1 MPRKTKRQLQVNK
14 ILRKKGCYISR
25 ETEIETVEGE
35 KWMDNKNINKWAEG
49 EIVEDQIEDEIN
61 NDLTKDLKEFEKVE
75 KKLITEVLCWHEK
88 ATSSIRTAYNKTLRT
103 TIWRNTK
110 KKEELACDAKGMR
123 TLDTLFRST
132 EKSINMPLPQ
142 SLKPQSLSP
151 SPFLSFETTSNSSLI
166 SKEITRNLQIRLDE
180 INQQCTV
187 TKNVKM
193 NKNVFTYNYLHHLKS
208 HTPGNLKVYIEG
220 MVFPKLTGHIKKD
233 TISEKICRN
242 YMYLWGYK
250 YDERKK
256 GGYYNGHERPDVV
269 KYRKK
274 WLKRMFKYQRL
285 MKDFNSDMMDI
296 VSEPQL
302 KPGDKEL
309 VQIMYDECH
318 FYANDG

>member
-187 TKNVKM
+187 TKNSKGDYIARCIR
-193 NKNVFTYNYLHHLKS
+193 KWGDHFIKTEEFLIHHQGK
-208 HTPGNLKVYIEG
+208 HT
-220 MVFPKLTGHIKKD
+220 KLE
-233 TISEKICRN
+233 SLLN
-242 YMYLWGYK
+242 
-250 YDERKK
+250 DEDFKEE
-256 GGYYNGHERPDVV
+256 YQA
-269 KYRKK
+269 
-274 WLKRMFKYQRL
+274 WL
-285 MKDFNSDMMDI
+285 
-296 VSEPQL
+296 
-302 KPGDKEL
+302 
-309 VQIMYDECH
+309 
-318 FYANDG
+318 

>member
-110 KKEELACDAKGMR
+110 KKEELARDAKGMR

-187 TKNVKM
+187 TKNSKGDYIARCIR
-193 NKNVFTYNYLHHLKS
+193 KWGDHFIKTEEFLIHHQGK
-208 HTPGNLKVYIEG
+208 HT
-220 MVFPKLTGHIKKD
+220 KLE
-233 TISEKICRN
+233 SLLN
-242 YMYLWGYK
+242 
-250 YDERKK
+250 DEDFKEE
-256 GGYYNGHERPDVV
+256 YQA
-269 KYRKK
+269 
-274 WLKRMFKYQRL
+274 WL
-285 MKDFNSDMMDI
+285 
-296 VSEPQL
+296 
-302 KPGDKEL
+302 
-309 VQIMYDECH
+309 
-318 FYANDG
+318 